1 MGDQS
6 TLERDTVLS
15 GGAGMTTTSTRA
27 GYLPVSLEY
36 TPAAAF
42 KGIAIYRRAD
52 ADSGTFS
59 LYRAAS
65 YQFKSEDRQRLL
77 QLDERY
83 VFVRMDDHNRMRR
96 QIDAHIDDVVAD
108 PKVATAEK
116 AALLYE
122 TSVALVDELLSEPH
136 LAKHA
141 PRVEKMSRTIT
152 SLVLKDESAFSHLY
166 AVSHHDFYT
175 ATHMVN
181 VATWMVPLACAMGYD
196 DQDELSRICQAG
208 ILHDVGKINI
218 PEAILNK
225 KGKLTDEEW
234 VAIKRHPEDGYQQ
247 LKSENITDPIIL
259 AVTREHHERED
270 GTGYPHG
277 LTGEQMHPVS
287 KICAVV
293 DSFDAMTAFRPF
305 KDRTMTVADAMEI
318 LQRESSTKYDAHVME
333 SWQNMLHGAVPG
345 DVAAPQAA
353 ASPSGQ
359 PQGPQRR
366 DFERYTMQSPA
377 RLHVLERDG
386 QTWREGP
393 AIPVTTHNISRS
405 GVGILS
411 EHAIDVGVIVRVH
424 VLKGGVPSRTLE
436 GYTVRIRR
444 YSDGVF
450 DVGICFKE
458 ISS

>member
-6 TLERDTVLS
+6 TIERDTARS
-15 GGAGMTTTSTRA
+15 GGVGMSTTSSRA

-42 KGIAIYRRAD
+42 KGIAIYRRSD
-52 ADSGTFS
+52 AESGTFS

-65 YQFKSEDRQRLL
+65 YHFKPEDRQRLL
-77 QLDERY
+77 ELDERF
-83 VFVRMDDHNRMRR
+83 VFVRMDDHNRMRK

-108 PKVATAEK
+108 PEVATAEK

-136 LAKHA
+136 LAVHA

-152 SLVLKDESAFSHLY
+152 SLVLKDESAFSHLF

-181 VATWMVPLACAMGYD
+181 VATWMVPLAWAMGYS

-208 ILHDVGKINI
+208 ILHDVGKIKI
-218 PEAILNK
+218 PAEILNK

-234 VAIKRHPEDGYQQ
+234 AAIKRHPEDGYQQ
-247 LKSENITDPIIL
+247 LKSENFTDPIIL
-259 AVTREHHERED
+259 AVTREHHERAD

-277 LTGEQMHPVS
+277 LTGDQMHPAS

-305 KDRTMTVADAMEI
+305 KDRTMTVAEAMEI
-318 LQRESSTKYDAHVME
+318 LQREAPTKYDPQVME
-333 SWQNMLHGAVPG
+333 SWHNMLHGAAPDEVT
-345 DVAAPQAA
+345 APQATS
-353 ASPSGQ
+353 SPPPQ
-359 PQGPQRR
+359 PQGRDRR
-366 DFERYTMQSPA
+366 EFERYPMQSPA

-386 QTWREGP
+386 QSWQEGA

-411 EHAIDVGVIVRVH
+411 ERPIDVGVIVRVYL
-424 VLKGGVPSRTLE
+424 LKDGVQTRKLE
-436 GYTVRIRR
+436 GHTVRVRR
-444 YSDGVF
+444 YSDGCF

-458 ISS
+458 LTS